1 VNQAQIVA
9 ELAVAV
15 TVAVFVL
22 RYWRQ
27 IAAFVIAVL
36 IGLGVIGLLTVIS
49 WFDALPRR

>member
-1 VNQAQIVA
+1 MNQAHIVA

-15 TVAVFVL
+15 TVAVFII

-27 IAAFVIAVL
+27 IMAFVVAVL
-36 IGLGVIGLLTVIS
+36 IGLGVIGFLTVIS

>member
-15 TVAVFVL
+15 TGAGFVR

-27 IAAFVIAVL
+27 IVAFVVAVL

-49 WFDALPRR
+49 WFDAWPRR